1 MTAPRRDARGMVTDR
16 MRNERKEQFPA
27 CGSVLKEIEADAA
40 TDWLLLGDT
49 NGCDIDK
56 DCNPIACF

>member
-1 MTAPRRDARGMVTDR
+1 MKGKR
-16 MRNERKEQFPA
+16 A